1 MSHIIPIR
9 MRIWLPVSASLL
21 RVGVGPINTNDV
33 DGPCPGLN
41 FPHCERKAPS
51 SAPHTVP
58 GLLPWPGIDHR
69 FAEQMNGFLPI
80 PPPPSKNFL

>member
-21 RVGVGPINTNDV
+21 RVGVGPILAPVQASISLIVKGRLLLVHPTQCLV
-33 DGPCPGLN
+33 SCPGQGL
-41 FPHCERKAPS
+41 
-51 SAPHTVP
+51 TI
-58 GLLPWPGIDHR
+58 GLLSKWMGSCLSP
-69 FAEQMNGFLPI
+69 FCT